1 MIYESGS
8 GLIDDVIDDEVSISV
23 TGTVTVMDD
32 DSDSDYQ

>member
-23 TGTVTVMDD
+23 TWIVTSWMMIVTG
-32 DSDSDYQ
+32 